1 MSASDNMLL
10 VGFSTGLMCMIDLR
24 NGWIIESWKTYDN
37 EIMQVTIQFQNKIIK
52 SNKKTKKFNQYLKCI
67 ILVEIYSK

>member
-52 SNKKTKKFNQYLKCI
+52 SNKKAKKFNQYLKFI